1 MTHLRV
7 KAVEDVR
14 VVDFDGDAVAFN
26 PFSWETHLLN
36 PAAALVLGMAAAA
49 PCTEADVA
57 QTLEDVL
64 EESERSRAPDH
75 AQRLLRELI
84 GLRLLDEC
92 RVEAGAGC

>member
-1 MTHLRV
+1 MRL
-7 KAVEDVR
+7 
-14 VVDFDGDAVAFN
+14 VDFDGDAVAFN

-36 PAAALVLGMAAAA
+36 PAAALVLDMAAAG

-57 QTLEDVL
+57 QVLADVL
-64 EESERSRAPDH
+64 DESERPRAADH

-92 RVEAGAGC
+92 GVEPGAGR